1 MKNNNYYIAIDLGAE
16 SGRVIVGTLKDQ
28 KLSMKEIHRFPTKQ
42 IVEDETIY
50 WDINFIYS
58 EILKGIKN
66 ASALG
71 YNEPIGIGIDSWAVD
86 FGLLDDKDELIELPI
101 AYRDKRTDGMMER
114 VFEVISKNEIYNSTG
129 IQFLKFNSI
138 FQFYSLV
145 KNRPE
150 ILGSAKSFLMIPD
163 LLNFFLTGN
172 KFNEYTNAT
181 TTSML
186 AAIEKEISKE
196 IIEKLGIP
204 SKLMQKIIFPAS
216 KIGKVK
222 KEIAKGLGIN
232 SADVIAVGSH
242 DTASAIVAI
251 PVVESNWAYLSS
263 GTWSLLGIE
272 VKEPIL
278 TEKAQEYSFTNEG
291 GVDNTI
297 RFLKNIMGL
306 WILQGSRL
314 SWSKENED
322 LDYSTITNLAE
333 KEKPFQAFINPDD
346 ERFFNPNDMIAEIEK
361 YLSETNQQIVNG
373 IGALA
378 RVILES
384 LAFKVAYYFQQLSS
398 FMNEPIEVLHIVGGG
413 SQNKLLNQFI
423 ANACNV
429 KVVSGP
435 TEGTAAGNIMTQ
447 ALANSDVKTLSEIR
461 QYIRNSYDI
470 IDYFP
475 QNRKEWKTN
484 YKRFLDKCSL
494 QGGDLNE

>member
-16 SGRVIVGTLKDQ
+16 SGRVIVGTLKNQ

-42 IVEDETIY
+42 IVENDTIY

-58 EILKGIKN
+58 EILNGIKR
-66 ASALG
+66 AAAVG
-71 YNEPIGIGIDSWAVD
+71 YNEPKGIGIDSWAVD
-86 FGLLDDKDELIELPI
+86 FGLLDENDDLIELPI

-114 VFEVISKNEIYNSTG
+114 VFEVISKKEFYKSAG

-138 FQFYSLV
+138 FQLYSLV
-145 KNRPE
+145 KNRSE
-150 ILGSAKSFLMIPD
+150 ILDKTKSFLMIPD

-181 TTSML
+181 STSML
-186 AAIEKEISKE
+186 DANRKDFAEEL
-196 IIEKLGIP
+196 IEKLGIP
-204 SKLMQKIIFPAS
+204 SKIMQKIVSPAS
-216 KIGKVK
+216 QIGSVE
-222 KEIAKGLGIN
+222 KEIAKKLGIN
-232 SADVIAVGSH
+232 NTNVIAVGSH

-251 PVVESNWAYLSS
+251 PVEESNWAYLSS

-272 VKEPIL
+272 IDDPIL
-278 TEKAQEYSFTNEG
+278 TKKAQEYSFTNEG

-306 WILQGSRL
+306 WILQRTRM
-314 SWSKENED
+314 SWSKNNED
-322 LDYSTITNLAE
+322 VDYKTIANLAE

-346 ERFFNPNDMIAEIEK
+346 ERFFNPHDMIAEINK
-361 YLSETNQQIVNG
+361 YLLETNQQVVNG

-378 RVILES
+378 RIILEN
-384 LAFKVAYYFQQLSS
+384 LAFKVAYYFKQLSS
-398 FMNEPIEVLHIVGGG
+398 FTHEPIEVLHIVGGG
-413 SQNKLLNQFI
+413 SQNELLNQFI

-447 ALANSDVKTLSEIR
+447 ALANGDVNSLTEIR
-461 QYIRNSYDI
+461 KYICNSYDI
-470 IDYFP
+470 AEYKP
-475 QNRKEWKTN
+475 EEQKEWEDN
-484 YKRFLDKCSL
+484 YEIFLDKCSL
-494 QGGDLNE
+494 S